1 MKVPNSQLEKSKQA
15 FTLIELLVVIA
26 IIGIL
31 AAILFP
37 VFARARENAR
47 RSVCMS
53 NLKQIGLGMMQYVQD
68 YDETYPRTYYTDGA
82 GTVFWWNILQP
93 YIKSTQVFYCPSS
106 PFASSAS
113 PTNGN
118 YGANRDIM
126 PLFNDGVVS
135 EPAKMASLQSVSTT
149 YLILDFG
156 TYSAYHNYAT
166 TSDTSVSYLPGM
178 GDGGGTCQISS
189 TRPTG
194 VTDCQSGR
202 HFGGVNIAFADG
214 HVKWLM
220 SSVVVNEGKEAHLG
234 HTNAWNQAS

>member
-1 MKVPNSQLEKSKQA
+1 MRTQNEQRQA
-15 FTLIELLVVIA
+15 IKGFTLIELLVVVA
-26 IIGIL
+26 IIAIL

-68 YDETYPRTYYTDGA
+68 YDETFPRIYYTDGT
-82 GTVFWWNILQP
+82 GTQFWWNVLQP
-93 YIKSTQVFYCPSS
+93 YVKSTQVFYCPSS
-106 PFASSAS
+106 PFASSS
-113 PTNGN
+113 TPTNGN
-118 YGANRDIM
+118 YGANREIM
-126 PLFNDGVVS
+126 PLFNDAVIS
-135 EPAKMASLQSVSTT
+135 EPAKLATLQSAASI
-149 YLILDFG
+149 YLIMDFG
-156 TYSAYHNYAT
+156 TYSAYHNYAI
-166 TSDTSVSYLPGM
+166 TSDTSVTYLPGM

-214 HVKWLM
+214 HVKWLQ
-220 SSVVVNEGKEAHLG
+220 SSIVVNQAKEAKIAG
-234 HTNAWNQAS
+234 HTSAWRPAQ